1 MLRDTFSYHNFS
13 WRGDPRWAD
22 ASPITLRAPVVVVI
36 LLLLSIAQI
45 SLGSV
50 WIVAVGE
57 DMTVFAIVYLVS
69 SIVLLASC
77 TTSTSTSNALRRTEC
92 PQGTSSSPNEGVSKS
107 VWDAMVTTSLLSAA
121 LYACHAGMAVYVKKV
136 IKRKKEAGIEEAVD
150 PAQEEARAQKARDLW
165 VKATSQQGL

>member
-1 MLRDTFSYHNFS
+1 M
-13 WRGDPRWAD
+13 
-22 ASPITLRAPVVVVI
+22 
-36 LLLLSIAQI
+36 
-45 SLGSV
+45 
-50 WIVAVGE
+50 
-57 DMTVFAIVYLVS
+57 
-69 SIVLLASC
+69 
-77 TTSTSTSNALRRTEC
+77 
-92 PQGTSSSPNEGVSKS
+92 SKS